1 MLAGGIIILAN
12 ASLAAFLLIAVGFT
26 VVGIVARS
34 GLLISLAVLALSS
47 SIGARTDYMHATY
60 LLGIQEP
67 TVSIVLFS
75 LVAVGA
81 YQASKVLPPD
91 HERLAIIAARTAIL
105 LVNFGFWIGSLRG
118 DNVLCKTSI
127 DRQCGGLV
135 IVDEVFIVLWVVALT
150 ATGFW
155 AARNSRLW
163 VVNVVAV
170 FGAIPFLYPM
180 VRAAWAS
187 AGDSLACRG
196 AGARLG
202 VGALALQPAAL
213 GK

>member
-1 MLAGGIIILAN
+1 M
-12 ASLAAFLLIAVGFT
+12 IAVGFT

-118 DNVLCKTSI
+118 DNVLWKTSI

-155 AARNSRLW
+155 AARNNRLW

-170 FGAIPFLYPM
+170 FGAIHFYTQWFERLGLRPETVLLAG
-180 VRAAWAS
+180 VLALGLAWALWHFNRRLWET
-187 AGDSLACRG
+187 DRRG
-196 AGARLG
+196 ASN
-202 VGALALQPAAL
+202 
-213 GK
+213 